1 MIAREQQI
9 GLLERESHVV
19 CGVAG
24 RRDRLDGEAPAG
36 NDLAVGQRAIGPELG
51 VVAGI
56 EARRLADIEGTRG
69 AVRSFGQNQG
79 PGRRLDPGD
88 RGGMIAV
95 SVRHENMGDGFT
107 AHGVEQGGDVRL
119 VERPGIDDRDLA
131 AADDVGHRSFERE
144 WSGIVGEY
152 PPHARR
158 GLRHGFG
165 RQVEAPVEGNV
176 VAHVDRP

>member
-1 MIAREQQI
+1 MWF
-9 GLLERESHVV
+9 
-19 CGVAG
+19 
-24 RRDRLDGEAPAG
+24 
-36 NDLAVGQRAIGPELG
+36 AVWPG
-51 VVAGI
+51 VVTASMVKPLPATTSPSAS
-56 EARRLADIEGTRG
+56 ARSGRNSVSLLASRRGASPIFEGTRG

-144 WSGIVGEY
+144 WSGVVGEY